1 MADIRTLKLALL
13 ADTKQFIAGLD
24 KADKETKSF
33 SEKLGGA
40 LKTGALAFAA
50 LGAAAGA
57 AAIKIGID
65 AVQAA
70 VKDSKEQAI
79 LAQTLRNTTKAT
91 DQQIAATEDYI
102 LKTERASAVNAD
114 QLRPSLQRLLI
125 STKDLTQAQKLQ
137 ALALDIS
144 AGTGKDLL
152 SVSDALAKASD
163 GNFKA
168 LKNLGVEL
176 KTSNT
181 ITKKVKVSQ
190 TDLKEAQLK
199 NEDASIRLA
208 SAQERLNK
216 AITKN
221 GAESLEAQKA
231 QNAVEK
237 AQISLDKASGKYNDT
252 VGKQGKTIKVT
263 KEETI
268 SFDEAVKQLTANFA
282 GQAEVAAN
290 TFAGRMTK
298 LKLAIDEATDEIGF
312 ALLPVLERFSKFAT
326 DNLIPAL
333 QGLVAGLTG
342 KQKSVVPSLGM
353 FQEKTEG
360 AENAGY
366 DLGAA
371 LRNLGG
377 SLSELAGAFDSETSS
392 ESGFVRF
399 INLLTRMV
407 EGLDRL
413 FERLDNAQQKFRD
426 FKASFDN
433 SLIGQFA
440 GATGQFAPENAAI
453 NRLPSV
459 GTVGAARTVI
469 INNNIK
475 TAVDPQATARAI
487 TKVTNTASKTTGIK
501 PFNFG
506 FR

>member
-13 ADTKQFIAGLD
+13 ADTKQFIDGLD

-33 SEKLGGA
+33 SSKLGGA
-40 LKTGALAFAA
+40 LKAGALAFAA

-65 AVQAA
+65 AVKAAIEDEKAQA
-70 VKDSKEQAI
+70 S

-91 DQQIAATEDYI
+91 DAQIAATEEFID
-102 LKTERASAVNAD
+102 KTARATGVADD
-114 QLRPSLQRLLI
+114 QLRPSLQRLLV

-176 KTSNT
+176 KTSET
-181 ITKKVKVSQ
+181 VTKKVKVSQ

-199 NEDASIRLA
+199 NEDASLRLA

-221 GAESLEAQKA
+221 GAESIEAQKA
-231 QNAVEK
+231 QNAVER

-252 VGKQGKTIKVT
+252 VDKQGKTIKVT

-268 SFDEAVKQLTANFA
+268 SFDEAVRQLTENFA
-282 GQAEVAAN
+282 GQADIAAN
-290 TFAGRMTK
+290 TFAGRMARIK
-298 LKLAIDEATDEIGF
+298 VAFDEAKESLGT
-312 ALLPVLERFSKFAT
+312 ALLPILEKFAKFAT
-326 DNLIPAL
+326 DSLVPAL
-333 QGLVAGLTG
+333 QGIIDGLTG
-342 KQKSVVPSLGM
+342 KKKSVVPSLGM
-353 FQEKTEG
+353 F
-360 AENAGY
+360 AEESNSAEDAGY
-366 DLGAA
+366 GFGTA
-371 LRNLGG
+371 LREMATQLTGLNVGITEAN
-377 SLSELAGAFDSETSS
+377 SEKGLTG
-392 ESGFVRF
+392 F
-399 INLLTRMV
+399 INNLTKLLEIINAIISPFTKLV
-407 EGLDRL
+407 ELS
-413 FERLDNAQQKFRD
+413 QKFAQTESQRRIELP
-426 FKASFDN
+426 ALIPETTNPN
-433 SLIGQFA
+433 SIFNRPA
-440 GATGQFAPENAAI
+440 ATVTNI
-453 NRLPSV
+453 Y
-459 GTVGAARTVI
+459 
-469 INNNIK
+469 NNIK
-475 TAVDPQATARAI
+475 GAIDPQATARTI
-487 TKVTNTASKTTGIK
+487 TKVQNTANKTTGIK